1 MEFASLIL
9 SWTDRAE
16 NYHAWR
22 VPCAGLLAN
31 NRNLDCKNPRA
42 EEDITHLPPEQLA
55 EDILAK
61 ERRIM
66 EIMET

>member
-31 NRNLDCKNPRA
+31 NRNLDGKNPRA

-66 EIMET
+66 EIMEA